1 VTTAIKADDVRKEAF
16 SILAELEIS
25 RHNTLDQILDKSR
38 AENAG
43 FSRRDKA
50 FLQTLVFGVLRSR
63 NRIDW
68 IIRHFS
74 KTPFRKISNNIKN
87 TLRLGI
93 YQILYMDRVPNSAAV
108 NTCVELAKSCSAPWT
123 VKYVNG
129 LLRNVARNSAAVRF
143 PDIADNP
150 VPAISI
156 RKSLPEWLV
165 QRWLAR
171 LGLQQ
176 CVKLCDA
183 VNTIPPLSLRTNTLK
198 TTRRKLARMLDDT
211 ADTVVKTTH
220 APEGLLLDGLR
231 SGIAEIKAYA
241 EGKFQVQDEAAQL
254 VSHILR
260 PQPGQRV
267 LDACAGLGGKTGHIA
282 QLLDNRGEII
292 ALDTGRKKLESLG
305 AEMGRLGVSIVKT
318 VRHDLQKPPGFFSP
332 GTFDRILL
340 DAPCSGLGVIRR
352 NPDIRWNRD
361 ESDLGKYSAR
371 QQIFLNNLAPL
382 VKPGGILVYA
392 VCSMEPEE
400 NETVINHFLN
410 KNKSF
415 VQILIESEPVHDL
428 PSVVDTGNCLRTFPH
443 RHNMDGFFAVC
454 LRRLE

>member
-1 VTTAIKADDVRKEAF
+1 MTTAIKADDVRKEAF
-16 SILAELEIS
+16 SILTDLETS
-25 RHNTLDQILDKSR
+25 RHNTLDQVLDSSR
-38 AENAG
+38 AENIG
-43 FSRRDKA
+43 FSRRDNA

-74 KTPFRKISNNIKN
+74 KTPFRKISDNIKN
-87 TLRLGI
+87 ILRLGI
-93 YQILYMDRVPNSAAV
+93 YQILYMDRVPDSAAV
-108 NTCVELAKSCSAPWT
+108 NTSVELAKNYSASWT

-129 LLRNVARNSAAVRF
+129 LLRNVARNPATVRF
-143 PDIADNP
+143 PDISDDS
-150 VPAISI
+150 VQAISV

-176 CVKLCDA
+176 CEKLCDA
-183 VNTIPPLSLRTNTLK
+183 VNTIPPLSLRTNTLN
-198 TTRRKLARMLDDT
+198 TTRRKLAQVLADA
-211 ADTVVKTTH
+211 ADTVVETTH
-220 APEGLLLDGLR
+220 APEGLLLGGLR

-254 VSHILR
+254 VSHILE
-260 PQPGQRV
+260 PQPGQKV

-282 QLLDNRGEII
+282 QLLDNRGEIF
-292 ALDTGRKKLESLG
+292 ALDTNRGKLESLDN
-305 AEMGRLGVSIVKT
+305 EMGRLGVSIVKT
-318 VRHDLQKPPGFFSP
+318 LRHDLKTPPDFLSP

-352 NPDIRWNRD
+352 NPDTRWNRD

-400 NETVINHFLN
+400 NENVIHRFLN

-415 VQILIESEPVHDL
+415 VQVTIESESINDL
-428 PSVVDTGNCLRTFPH
+428 PSVVDTDNCLRTFPH

-454 LRRLE
+454 LKRLK